1 MPENEKSFFK
11 YVLHDKKNK
20 KRQYI
25 YKKCI
30 IIYKE
35 TQQTNEKTCAKIIK
49 KIKNILNVP
58 IIAGGLIDEKED
70 VINALKAG
78 AEGISTTDKNLWES

>member
-1 MPENEKSFFK
+1 MNFK
-11 YVLHDKKNK
+11 VTVT
-20 KRQYI
+20 R
-25 YKKCI
+25 
-30 IIYKE
+30 
-35 TQQTNEKTCAKIIK
+35 K

>member
-49 KIKNILNVP
+49 KINS
-58 IIAGGLIDEKED
+58 ID
-70 VINALKAG
+70 IYSIYFPTLLQ
-78 AEGISTTDKNLWES
+78 STIKRGV